1 FPVVVAEDDLG
12 GQRGPGDFTRLFTLH
27 VVEIVHTG
35 HEGGIESC
43 LVCGF
48 TGDPGVLV
56 AVARFEPVRI
66 DVVDAELPVRAGE
79 VSLVHHIGIHI
90 GEYGGEVGTFRGDR
104 HSTVDQRSTTDSPAD
119 IHGHVVVA

>member
-1 FPVVVAEDDLG
+1 
-12 GQRGPGDFTRLFTLH
+12 GDFTRLLTLH

-35 HEGGIESC
+35 HEGGLESC

-48 TGDPGVLV
+48 TGHPGVLV

-66 DVVDAELPVRAGE
+66 DVVDAEPPVRARE
-79 VSLVHHIGIHI
+79 VGLVHRLGVHTGQ
-90 GEYGGEVGTFRGDR
+90 YRGEVGTFRGDR

-119 IHGHVVVA
+119 IHGHVVVT